1 VSDPMHD
8 KEQMFTVHSLLTP
21 KGEGLSLFQMPAER
35 WEWVIFGDPAL
46 ITIRL
51 RGDVSWWRRMTTKLL
66 FGSTWR
72 KLS

>member
-1 VSDPMHD
+1 MSDPMHD
-8 KEQMFTVHSLLTP
+8 KEQMFTVRGPFTQQ
-21 KGEGLSLFQMPAER
+21 GEGLSLFQMPAER
-35 WEWVIFGDPAL
+35 WEWVIFGDPVL
-46 ITIRL
+46 ITVRL

>member
-1 VSDPMHD
+1 VSYPMHD
-8 KEQMFTVHSLLTP
+8 KEQVFTEHGPFTQ

-46 ITIRL
+46 ITVRL
-51 RGDVSWWRRMTTKLL
+51 RGDVSLWRRMTTKLL

-72 KLS
+72 ELP